1 MLAGVKTMEKKRIV
15 IIDDDDMITMSLEM
29 IISADPEFEVVAKGH
44 SGRDAIRLYQE
55 YHPDLLLSDI
65 RMEDMNGLD
74 AAEEILAQD
83 HQAVILL
90 LTTFSD
96 DEYIVKA
103 LKLGVKGYLL
113 KQDYTSLLVSL
124 RAALN
129 GQSVFGGAVVNKLPE
144 IMQKAG
150 EESMAYTGDVAGST
164 FDYKAHDITEK
175 EYQVIQLVSEG
186 YSNKEIAERIFLSE
200 GTVRNYLSQILEK
213 LELRDRT
220 QLAIFYL
227 RHTNENISE

>member
-1 MLAGVKTMEKKRIV
+1 
-15 IIDDDDMITMSLEM
+15 MSLEM